1 MIQQKFSL
9 RKRLNSFKYAF
20 NGLRILFNEE
30 HNARIHL
37 LATLLVI
44 FLGFFYKISNL
55 EWVSILLSIGL
66 VFSMEI
72 INTAIENLADF
83 VSPERNE
90 KIKKV
95 KDLAAAGVLVSAVVA
110 LFVGLLIFVPKL

>member
-1 MIQQKFSL
+1 MKQQRFSL
-9 RKRLNSFKYAF
+9 CKRLKSFNYAF
-20 NGLRILFNEE
+20 NGLRILFKEE

-37 LATLLVI
+37 LAALLVI

-66 VFSMEI
+66 VFSMEML
-72 INTAIENLADF
+72 NTAIENLADF
-83 VSPERNE
+83 VTPERNE

-95 KDLAAAGVLVSAVVA
+95 KDLAAAAVLISAVVA
-110 LFVGLLIFVPKL
+110 LIVGLMVFVPKL